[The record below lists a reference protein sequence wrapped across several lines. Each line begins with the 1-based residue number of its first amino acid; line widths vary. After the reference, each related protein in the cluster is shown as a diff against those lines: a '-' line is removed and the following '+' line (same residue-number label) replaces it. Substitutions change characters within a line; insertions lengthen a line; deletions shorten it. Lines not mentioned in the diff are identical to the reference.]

1 VTKIGSVFIRALCL
15 TSLKSPIKMHG
26 RRCTARLVVN
36 FEFGGMNPKGR
47 EQISC
52 KDKKVTG
59 PNFAASIRP
68 FTLPMLPD
76 SILILLPLKVFR
88 LRH

>member
-1 VTKIGSVFIRALCL
+1 
-15 TSLKSPIKMHG
+15 
-26 RRCTARLVVN
+26 
-36 FEFGGMNPKGR
+36 MNPKGR